1 VLTARDAA
9 GAIAISQEAIEDDI
23 HERDRFLS
31 ALMHKGFES
40 THPQDIRFDA
50 KYYKQVYSALR
61 RFPTLGP
68 DKVLKGADASSVVW
82 SMLMQ
87 AKKKAEVEIDQEV
100 LDPPGCRRTRRSRN
114 CPP

>member
-1 VLTARDAA
+1 VLTARNAA

-31 ALMHKGFES
+31 ALRHKGFES

-50 KYYKQVYSALR
+50 KYYEQVYSALR
-61 RFPTLGP
+61 RFSTLGS

-82 SMLMQ
+82 SVLMQ
-87 AKKKAEVEIDQEV
+87 AKKAEVEIDQEV
-100 LDPPGCRRTRRSRN
+100 LDLPGGRRTRRSRN